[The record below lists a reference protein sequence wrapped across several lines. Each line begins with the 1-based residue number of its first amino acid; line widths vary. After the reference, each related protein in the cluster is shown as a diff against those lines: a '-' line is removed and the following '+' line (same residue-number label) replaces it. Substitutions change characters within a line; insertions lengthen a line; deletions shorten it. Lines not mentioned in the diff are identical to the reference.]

1 MGGIIRPFLFYE
13 FGGEIMNPKMQ
24 ELRKK
29 AMALPLL
36 PGVYI
41 MHDKSG
47 EIIYIGKAKALKN
60 RVSQYF
66 GSQNNHA
73 EKVRRMVDNVDDFEY
88 IITDSEFEAL
98 ILECSL
104 IKQHTP
110 KYNILLKD
118 DKGYSYIRVSSGD
131 WGRLSY
137 VLQKKD
143 DGAQYIGP
151 YKSSYYVKS
160 AVEEANK
167 IFMLP
172 TCNRRFPQDFRKGR
186 PCLNYHIKQCMAPC
200 TGRVK
205 LKDYK
210 ESLAQALDFLKGG
223 SSNSIK
229 QLTAQMEEAAEN
241 LEFERAARIR
251 DKINAVKKMGEKQKV
266 VANKVLDEDV
276 IASFTDDGK
285 ICFQV
290 FRFEGGRLFDRESFI
305 FDSGDSESEYEE
317 FLLGYYTIRNDVP
330 KNIALDREFDGIEA
344 LAQWLSEKRGN
355 KVNVTVPQRGEQA
368 QLVSM
373 CRSNAAEALAQKKGA
388 TVREYGVLEELK
400 ETLGLEKLPEYIE
413 SYDISNLA
421 GTENVAGMIVYK
433 NGKPL
438 KSAYKKFKIKGF
450 EGQDDYASM
459 AEVIS
464 RRFDEYYQS
473 EDKTEGFGK
482 LPDLILL
489 DGGKGQV
496 AAVKQVLERMNISV
510 PLFGMVKD
518 DKHRTRAV
526 TGDGGEIAI
535 SSKRALFTFLSKMQD
550 EVHRFAIGYHHARRS
565 KNTFK
570 SSLTNIDG
578 VGEVRAKSL
587 LKYFRTIDNISKAD
601 LTELENAPKMTKDS
615 AIAVYRYFH
624 AEDESQTGAL

>member
-1 MGGIIRPFLFYE
+1 
-13 FGGEIMNPKMQ
+13 MNPKMTS
-24 ELRKK
+24 LRKK

-41 MHDKSG
+41 MHGADG
-47 EIIYIGKAKALKN
+47 GIIYIGKAKALKN

-66 GSQNNHA
+66 GSQNNHP
-73 EKVRRMVDNVDDFEY
+73 EKVRQMVDHVDDFEY

-104 IKQHTP
+104 IKQHSP

-118 DKGYSYIRVSSGD
+118 DKGYSYIRVSPGD
-131 WGRLSY
+131 WGKLSY
-137 VLQKKD
+137 VLQKAD
-143 DGAQYIGP
+143 DGAVYIGP

-172 TCNRRFPQDFRKGR
+172 TCNRQFPRDFRKDR

-200 TGRVK
+200 TGRVR
-205 LKDYK
+205 LADYR
-210 ESLAQALDFLKGG
+210 ESLHQALDFLKGG
-223 SSNSIK
+223 SSNSIR

-251 DKINAVKKMGEKQKV
+251 DKIAAVKRMGDKQKV
-266 VANKVLDEDV
+266 VLSKVLDQDV
-276 IASFTDDGK
+276 IASFQNDGK
-285 ICFQV
+285 TCFQV

-305 FDSGDSESEYEE
+305 FDTGDSDSETEE
-317 FLLGYYTIRNDVP
+317 FLAGYYTLRTDIP
-330 KNIALDREFDGIEA
+330 KNIALASGFEGMEDMQR
-344 LAQWLSEKRGN
+344 WLSEKRGS
-355 KVNVTVPQRGEQA
+355 KVTLTVPQRGEQA
-368 QLVSM
+368 QLCAM
-373 CRSNAAEALAQKKGA
+373 CRSNAAEALAQQKGA
-388 TVREYGVLEELK
+388 TAREFNVLEELRQ
-400 ETLGLEKLPEYIE
+400 TLGLEKLPEYIE
-413 SYDISNLA
+413 CYDISNLA
-421 GTENVAGMIVYK
+421 GTENVAGMVVYQ

-438 KSAYKKFKIKGF
+438 KSAYRKFKIKGF

-459 AEVIS
+459 AETLT
-464 RRFDEYYQS
+464 RRFEEYAKAEQA
-473 EDKTEGFGK
+473 DEGFGK

-496 AAVKQVLERMNISV
+496 AAVRAVFDRMDIHV
-510 PLFGMVKD
+510 PLFGLVKD

-535 SSKRALFTFLSKMQD
+535 SSKRALFAFLSKMQD
-550 EVHRFAIGYHHARRS
+550 EVHRFAIGYHHTRR
-565 KNTFK
+565 KNAAFR
-570 SSLTNIDG
+570 SSLTSIEG
-578 VGEVRAKSL
+578 VGEVRAKAL

-601 LTELENAPKMTKDS
+601 LTELEAAPKMTKDT
-615 AIAVYRYFH
+615 ARAVFRYFH
-624 AEDESQTGAL
+624 PEGAENLPNN

>member
-1 MGGIIRPFLFYE
+1 
-13 FGGEIMNPKMQ
+13 MNPKMTI
-24 ELRKK
+24 LRKK

-41 MHDKSG
+41 MHGADG
-47 EIIYIGKAKALKN
+47 GIIYIGKAKALKN

-66 GSQNNHA
+66 GSQNNHP
-73 EKVRRMVDNVDDFEY
+73 EKVRQMVDHVDDFEY

-118 DKGYSYIRVSSGD
+118 DKGYSYIRVSPGD
-131 WGRLSY
+131 WGKLSY
-137 VLQKKD
+137 VLQKAD
-143 DGAQYIGP
+143 DGAVYIGP

-172 TCNRRFPQDFRKGR
+172 TCSRQFPRDFRKDR

-200 TGRVK
+200 TGRVR
-205 LKDYK
+205 LEDYR
-210 ESLAQALDFLKGG
+210 ESLHQALDFLKGG
-223 SSNSIK
+223 SSNSIR

-251 DKINAVKKMGEKQKV
+251 DKIAAVRRMGDKQKV
-266 VANKVLDEDV
+266 VLSKVLDQDV
-276 IASFTDDGK
+276 IASFQNDGK
-285 ICFQV
+285 TCFQV

-305 FDSGDSESEYEE
+305 FDTGDAASETEE
-317 FLLGYYTIRNDVP
+317 FLVSYYTLRTDIP
-330 KNIALDREFDGIEA
+330 KNIALAAGFDGLEDM
-344 LAQWLSEKRGN
+344 QRWLSEKRGS
-355 KVNVTVPQRGEQA
+355 KVTLTVPQRGEQA
-368 QLVSM
+368 QLCAM
-373 CRSNAAEALAQKKGA
+373 CRSNAAEALAQQKGA
-388 TVREYGVLEELK
+388 TAREFNVLEELRQ
-400 ETLGLEKLPEYIE
+400 TLGLENLPAYIE
-413 SYDISNLA
+413 CYDISNLA
-421 GTENVAGMIVYK
+421 GTENVAGMVVYK

-438 KSAYKKFKIKGF
+438 KSAYRKFKIKGF

-459 AEVIS
+459 AETLT
-464 RRFDEYYQS
+464 RRFEEYYKA
-473 EDKTEGFGK
+473 EEADEGFGK

-496 AAVKQVLERMNISV
+496 AAVRAVFDRMDIHV
-510 PLFGMVKD
+510 PLYGLVKD

-535 SSKRALFTFLSKMQD
+535 SSKRALFAFLSKMQD
-550 EVHRFAIGYHHARRS
+550 EVHRFAIGYHHTRR
-565 KNTFK
+565 KNAAFR
-570 SSLTNIDG
+570 SSLTSIEG
-578 VGEVRAKSL
+578 VGEVRAKAL

-601 LTELENAPKMTKDS
+601 LTELEAAPKMTKDT
-615 AIAVYRYFH
+615 AHAVFRYFH
-624 AEDESQTGAL
+624 PEETENLTKN

>member
-1 MGGIIRPFLFYE
+1 
-13 FGGEIMNPKMQ
+13 MNPKLP

-41 MHDKSG
+41 MHAQNN

-73 EKVRRMVDNVDDFEY
+73 EKVRRMVDNVDWFEY

-118 DKGYSYIRVSSGD
+118 DKGYSYIRVGAGD
-131 WGRLSY
+131 WGKLSY
-137 VLQKKD
+137 VLQKQD
-143 DGAQYIGP
+143 DGATYIGP
-151 YKSSYYVKS
+151 YKSSFYVKT

-172 TCNRRFPQDFRKGR
+172 TCNRKFPQDFRKAR

-205 LKDYK
+205 VEEYR
-210 ESLAQALDFLKGG
+210 ESVQQALDFLKGG
-223 SSNSIK
+223 SSNSVK
-229 QLTAQMEEAAEN
+229 QLTAQMEQAAEN

-251 DKINAVKKMGEKQKV
+251 DKIAAVKKMSDKQKV

-276 IASFTDDGK
+276 IASFSDGSK
-285 ICFQV
+285 TCFQV
-290 FRFEGGRLFDRESFI
+290 FRFEGGRLFDRENFI
-305 FDSGDSESEYEE
+305 VDSGDSDTEE
-317 FLLGYYTIRNDVP
+317 FLLRYYTLRPDVP
-330 KNIALDREFDGIEA
+330 KNVAVGTEWDGMDEVA
-344 LAQWLSEKRGN
+344 RWLSEKLGS
-355 KVNVTVPQRGEQA
+355 KVNLTVPQRGEQA

-373 CRSNAAEALAQKKGA
+373 CRSNAAEALAQQKGA

-400 ETLGLEKLPEYIE
+400 EVLGLDSLPGYIE
-413 SYDISNLA
+413 SYDISNLN
-421 GTENVAGMIVYK
+421 GTENVAGMIVYH
-433 NGKPL
+433 NGRPL
-438 KSAYKKFKIKGF
+438 KSAYRKFKIKGF

-459 AEVIS
+459 AEVLT
-464 RRFDEYYQS
+464 RRFEEYRRA
-473 EDKTEGFGK
+473 ENDEGFGR

-489 DGGKGQV
+489 DGGAGQV
-496 AAVKQVLERMNISV
+496 HAVREVMRKLDIDV
-510 PLFGMVKD
+510 PLFGLVKD
-518 DKHRTRAV
+518 DRHRTRAV

-535 SSKRALFTFLSKMQD
+535 SSRRQLFAFLSKMQD

-565 KNTFK
+565 KNTFR
-570 SSLTNIDG
+570 SSLTSIEG
-578 VGEVRAKSL
+578 IGEVRAKAL
-587 LKYFRTIDNISKAD
+587 LKYFRTVENISKAD
-601 LTELENAPKMTKDS
+601 LEELESAPKMTKDS
-615 AIAVYRYFH
+615 ALAVYRYFH
-624 AEDESQTGAL
+624 ADDGDRG

>member
-1 MGGIIRPFLFYE
+1 
-13 FGGEIMNPKMQ
+13 MNPKMS

-29 AMALPLL
+29 AMSLPLL

-41 MHDKSG
+41 MHSADG
-47 EIIYIGKAKALKN
+47 EIIYIGKAKALRN

-66 GSQNNHA
+66 GSQKNHA
-73 EKVRRMVDNVDDFEY
+73 EKVRRMVDNVDRFEY

-118 DKGYSYIRVSSGD
+118 DKGYSYIRVSGD
-131 WGRLSY
+131 KWRKISY

-143 DGAQYIGP
+143 DGAEYIGP

-172 TCNRRFPQDFRKGR
+172 TCNRKFPQDFGKGR
-186 PCLNYHIKQCMAPC
+186 PCLNYHIRLCSAPC

-205 LKDYK
+205 FGDYN
-210 ESLAQALDFLKGG
+210 ESVEQALAFLKGG
-223 SSNSIK
+223 SASSVK
-229 QLTAQMEEAAEN
+229 ELTRQMEEAAES
-241 LEFERAARIR
+241 LEFERAAKIR
-251 DKINAVKKMGEKQKV
+251 DKINAIKKMGDKQKV
-266 VANKVLDEDV
+266 VANRVLDEDV
-276 IASFTDDGK
+276 IAGFSDGGK
-285 ICFQV
+285 TCFQV
-290 FRFEGGRLFDRESFI
+290 FRFEGGRLFDRESFV
-305 FDSGDSESEYEE
+305 FDSGDAESETEE
-317 FLLGYYTIRNDVP
+317 FILRYYTIRNDVP
-330 KNIALDREFDGIEA
+330 KNIAVDKEFDGMSAI
-344 LAQWLSEKRGN
+344 QDWLSERRGSR
-355 KVNVTVPQRGEQA
+355 VYITAPQRGEQA
-368 QLVSM
+368 QLVAM
-373 CRSNAAEALAQKKGA
+373 CRSNAAEELAQRKGA
-388 TVREYGVLEELK
+388 TVREYSVLEELRDL
-400 ETLGLEKLPEYIE
+400 LGLSKIPEYIE

-433 NGKPL
+433 NGKPY

-450 EGQDDYASM
+450 DGQDDYASM
-459 AEVIS
+459 AEVLG
-464 RRFDEYYQS
+464 RRFDEYYKAEKS
-473 EDKTEGFGK
+473 DEGFGR

-496 AAVKQVLERMNISV
+496 AVVKEVLKAKNIDV
-510 PLFGMVKD
+510 PLFGLVKD

-535 SSKRALFTFLSKMQD
+535 SSRRALFTFLSKMQD
-550 EVHRFAIGYHHARRS
+550 EVHRFAIGYHHSRRS

-570 SSLTNIDG
+570 SSLTEIEG
-578 VGEVRAKSL
+578 IGEKRARAM

-601 LTELENAPKMTKDS
+601 LAELEGCPQMTKNS
-615 AIAVYRYFH
+615 ALAVYRYFH
-624 AEDESQTGAL
+624 SEEEK

>member
-1 MGGIIRPFLFYE
+1 
-13 FGGEIMNPKMQ
+13 MNQKLT

-47 EIIYIGKAKALKN
+47 KIIYIGKAKALKN

-118 DKGYSYIRVSSGD
+118 DKGYSYIRISPGD
-131 WGRLSY
+131 WKRISY
-137 VLQKKD
+137 TLQKQD
-143 DGAQYIGP
+143 DGAEYIGP

-172 TCNRRFPQDFRKGR
+172 TCNRKFPQDFRKAR

-205 LKDYK
+205 LRDYK
-210 ESLAQALDFLKGG
+210 ESLNQAIDFLKGG

-229 QLTAQMEEAAEN
+229 TLTAQMEQAAEN
-241 LEFERAARIR
+241 LEFERAAKIR
-251 DKINAVKKMGEKQKV
+251 DKINAVRKMGDKQKV
-266 VANKVLDEDV
+266 ILSKILDQDIVAGF
-276 IASFTDDGK
+276 SDDGK
-285 ICFQV
+285 TCFQV
-290 FRFEGGRLFDRESFI
+290 FRFEGGRLFDRESFVI
-305 FDSGDSESEYEE
+305 DGGDAESEIEE
-317 FLLGYYTIRNDVP
+317 FLLRYYTIRNDVP
-330 KNIALDREFDGIEA
+330 KNIALDREFDGIESVA
-344 LAQWLSEKRGN
+344 RWLSQKRGN
-355 KVNVTVPQRGEQA
+355 KVSITVPQRGEQA
-368 QLVSM
+368 QLVAM
-373 CRSNAAEALAQKKGA
+373 CRSNAAEALAQRKGA
-388 TVREYGVLEELK
+388 TVREFGVLEQLK
-400 ETLGLEKLPEYIE
+400 EALGLDTLPKYIE

-438 KSAYKKFKIKGF
+438 KSAYRKFKIKGF
-450 EGQDDYASM
+450 DGQDDYASM
-459 AEVIS
+459 AEVLT
-464 RRFDEYYQS
+464 RRFDEYYKAESS
-473 EDKTEGFGK
+473 EEGFGK

-496 AAVKQVLERMNISV
+496 AAVKQVLQSKNINV

-526 TGDGGEIAI
+526 TGEGGEIAI

-550 EVHRFAIGYHHARRS
+550 EVHRFAIGYHHSRRS
-565 KNTFK
+565 KNIFK
-570 SSLTNIDG
+570 SSLTKIEG
-578 VGEVRAKSL
+578 VGEVRARAL
-587 LKYFRTIDNISKAD
+587 LKHFRTIENISDAD
-601 LTELENAPKMTKDS
+601 LNELENAPKMTKDTALS
-615 AIAVYRYFH
+615 VYKYFH
-624 AEDESQTGAL
+624 SEGK

>member
-1 MGGIIRPFLFYE
+1 
-13 FGGEIMNPKMQ
+13 MNPKMQ

-205 LKDYK
+205 LKDYR

-229 QLTAQMEEAAEN
+229 QLTSQMEEAAEN

-330 KNIALDREFDGIEA
+330 KNIALDRNFDGIEA
-344 LAQWLSEKRGN
+344 IAQWLSEKRGN

-464 RRFDEYYQS
+464 RRFDEYYKA

-496 AAVKQVLERMNISV
+496 AAVKQVLERMSISV

-615 AIAVYRYFH
+615 ALAVYRYFH
-624 AEDESQTGAL
+624 AEDERQTGAL

>member
-1 MGGIIRPFLFYE
+1 
-13 FGGEIMNPKMQ
+13 MNPKMSI
-24 ELRKK
+24 LRKK

-41 MHDKSG
+41 MHSADG
-47 EIIYIGKAKALKN
+47 EIIYIGKAKALRN

-73 EKVRRMVDNVDDFEY
+73 EKVRRMVDNVDHFEY

-118 DKGYSYIRVSSGD
+118 DKGYSYIKVSGD
-131 WGRLSY
+131 KWRKISY
-137 VLQKKD
+137 VLQKND
-143 DGAQYIGP
+143 DGAEYIGP

-172 TCNRRFPQDFRKGR
+172 TCNRKFPQDFGKGR
-186 PCLNYHIKQCMAPC
+186 PCLNYHIKLCTAPC
-200 TGRVK
+200 TGKVK
-205 LKDYK
+205 FADYN
-210 ESLAQALDFLKGG
+210 ESVEQALAFLKGG
-223 SSNSIK
+223 SSNSVK
-229 QLTAQMEEAAEN
+229 DLTKKMEEAAEN

-251 DKINAVKKMGEKQKV
+251 DKISAIKKMGDKQKV

-276 IASFTDDGK
+276 IASFSDGHK
-285 ICFQV
+285 TCFQV
-290 FRFEGGRLFDRESFI
+290 FRFEGGRLFDRESFV
-305 FDSGDSESEYEE
+305 FDSGDSEGETEE
-317 FLLGYYTIRNDVP
+317 FILRYYTIRGDVP
-330 KNIALDREFDGIEA
+330 KNIAIDKEFDGLNA
-344 LAQWLSEKRGN
+344 MQDWLSEKRGS
-355 KVNVTVPQRGEQA
+355 KVYITVPQRGEQA
-368 QLVSM
+368 QLMAM
-373 CRSNAAEALAQKKGA
+373 CRSNAAEELAQRKGA
-388 TVREYGVLEELK
+388 TVKEYSVLEELK
-400 ETLGLEKLPEYIE
+400 ELLGLEKIPSYIE

-433 NGKPL
+433 DGKPY
-438 KSAYKKFKIKGF
+438 KCAYKKFKIKGF
-450 EGQDDYASM
+450 DGQDDYASM
-459 AEVIS
+459 AEVIG
-464 RRFDEYYQS
+464 RRFNEYLKA
-473 EDKTEGFGK
+473 EKADDGFGK

-496 AAVKQVLERMNISV
+496 AVAKQVLREMNIDV
-510 PLFGMVKD
+510 PLFGLVKD

-526 TGDGGEIAI
+526 TGDGGEI
-535 SSKRALFTFLSKMQD
+535 SVNSRRALFTFLSKMQD
-550 EVHRFAIGYHHARRS
+550 EVHRFAIGYHHERRS

-570 SSLTNIDG
+570 SSLTEIEG
-578 VGEVRAKSL
+578 IGEKRARAM

-601 LTELENAPKMTKDS
+601 LEELEGCPQMTKN
-615 AIAVYRYFH
+615 AAVAVYRYFH
-624 AEDESQTGAL
+624 SAEKSTEN

>member
-1 MGGIIRPFLFYE
+1 MGGIIRPFLFWK
-13 FGGEIMNPKMQ
+13 FGEIMNPKMQ

-205 LKDYK
+205 LKDYR

-276 IASFTDDGK
+276 IASFTDNGK

-317 FLLGYYTIRNDVP
+317 FLLGYYTIRNDAP

-344 LAQWLSEKRGN
+344 IAQWLSEKRGN

-464 RRFDEYYQS
+464 RRFDEYYKA

-496 AAVKQVLERMNISV
+496 AAVKQVLERMSISV

-526 TGDGGEIAI
+526 TGEGGEIAI

-601 LTELENAPKMTKDS
+601 LEELENAPKMTKDS
-615 AIAVYRYFH
+615 ALAVYRYFH
-624 AEDESQTGAL
+624 AEDERQKGAL

>member
-1 MGGIIRPFLFYE
+1 
-13 FGGEIMNPKMQ
+13 MNPKMQ

-131 WGRLSY
+131 WGRITY

-210 ESLAQALDFLKGG
+210 ESLSQALDFLKGG

-229 QLTAQMEEAAEN
+229 QLTAQMEEASEN

-317 FLLGYYTIRNDVP
+317 FLLSYYTIRNDVP
-330 KNIALDREFDGIEA
+330 KNIALDREFDGIDA
-344 LAQWLSEKRGN
+344 IAQWLSEKRGN

-388 TVREYGVLEELK
+388 TVREFGVLEELK

-464 RRFDEYYQS
+464 RRFDEYYKA

-601 LTELENAPKMTKDS
+601 LEELENAPKMTKDS
-615 AIAVYRYFH
+615 ALAVYRYFH
-624 AEDESQTGAL
+624 SEDGQTI

>member
-1 MGGIIRPFLFYE
+1 
-13 FGGEIMNPKMQ
+13 MNPKMQ

-131 WGRLSY
+131 WGRITY

-210 ESLAQALDFLKGG
+210 ESLSQALDFLKGG

-305 FDSGDSESEYEE
+305 FDSGDRESEYEE
-317 FLLGYYTIRNDVP
+317 FLLSYYTIRNDVP
-330 KNIALDREFDGIEA
+330 KNIALDRDFDGIDA
-344 LAQWLSEKRGN
+344 IVQWLSEKRGN

-388 TVREYGVLEELK
+388 TVREFGVLEELK

-464 RRFDEYYQS
+464 RRFDEYYKS

-496 AAVKQVLERMNISV
+496 AAVKQVLGRMNISV

-601 LTELENAPKMTKDS
+601 LAELENAPKMTKDS
-615 AIAVYRYFH
+615 ALAVYRYFH
-624 AEDESQTGAL
+624 TEDEQTI

>member
-1 MGGIIRPFLFYE
+1 
-13 FGGEIMNPKMQ
+13 MNPKMAQ
-24 ELRKK
+24 LRKK

-41 MHDKSG
+41 MHDNSG

-66 GSQNNHA
+66 GSQTNHA
-73 EKVRRMVDNVDDFEY
+73 EKVRRMVDNVGDFEY

-131 WGRLSY
+131 WGKISY
-137 VLQKKD
+137 VLQKAD
-143 DGAQYIGP
+143 DGAEYIGP

-172 TCNRRFPQDFRKGR
+172 TCNRRFPQDFKKAR

-200 TGRVK
+200 TGKVK
-205 LKDYK
+205 LSDYR
-210 ESLAQALDFLKGG
+210 ESLQQALDFLKGG

-251 DKINAVKKMGEKQKV
+251 DKIKAVRRMGDKQKV

-276 IASFTDDGK
+276 IASFSNEGK
-285 ICFQV
+285 TCFQV
-290 FRFEGGRLFDRESFI
+290 FRFEGGRLFDREIFI

-317 FLLGYYTIRNDVP
+317 FLISYYTLRRDIP
-330 KNIALDREFDGIEA
+330 KNIALGSDFDGLEDVA
-344 LAQWLSEKRGN
+344 RWLSEKRGN

-368 QLVSM
+368 QLVQM
-373 CRSNAAEALAQKKGA
+373 CRSNAAEALAQQNGA
-388 TVREYGVLEELK
+388 TVREYSVLEELR
-400 ETLGLEKLPEYIE
+400 ETLGLDKLPEYIE
-413 SYDISNLA
+413 SYDISHLA
-421 GTENVAGMIVYK
+421 GTENVAGMIVYR
-433 NGKPL
+433 NGRPL
-438 KSAYKKFKIKGF
+438 KSAYRKFKIQGF
-450 EGQDDYASM
+450 TGQDDYASM
-459 AEVIS
+459 AEVLT
-464 RRFDEYYQS
+464 RRFEEYKQAEPS
-473 EDKTEGFGK
+473 DEGFGK

-496 AAVKQVLERMNISV
+496 AAVREVLDRMQIDV
-510 PLFGMVKD
+510 PLYGMVKD

-535 SSKRALFTFLSKMQD
+535 SSKRQLFAFLSKMQD
-550 EVHRFAIGYHHARRS
+550 EVHRFAIGYHHQRRKS
-565 KNTFK
+565 STFK
-570 SSLTNIDG
+570 SSLTSIEG
-578 VGEVRAKSL
+578 VGTVRAKSL
-587 LKYFRTIDNISKAD
+587 LRYFRTVENIAKAD
-601 LTELENAPKMTKDS
+601 LEELQNAPKMTKDS
-615 AIAVYRYFH
+615 ALKVYLYFH
-624 AEDESQTGAL
+624 PKED

>member
-1 MGGIIRPFLFYE
+1 
-13 FGGEIMNPKMQ
+13 MNPKMQ

-41 MHDKSG
+41 MHGKGG

-73 EKVRRMVDNVDDFEY
+73 EKVRRMVDNVEDFEY

-118 DKGYSYIRVSSGD
+118 DKGYSYIRVSPGD
-131 WGRLSY
+131 WSRLSY

-151 YKSSYYVKS
+151 YKSSFYVKS

-186 PCLNYHIKQCMAPC
+186 PCLNFHIKQCMAPC

-205 LKDYK
+205 LKDYR
-210 ESLAQALDFLKGG
+210 ESLLQALDFLKGG

-276 IASFTDDGK
+276 VASFSDDGK
-285 ICFQV
+285 TCFQV
-290 FRFEGGRLFDRESFI
+290 FRFEGGRLFDRESFV

-317 FLLGYYTIRNDVP
+317 FLLSYYTLRNDIP
-330 KNIALDREFDGIEA
+330 KNIAIDKNFDGIDA
-344 LAQWLSEKRGN
+344 VAQWLGKKRGN
-355 KVNVTVPQRGEQA
+355 KVSVTVPQRGEQA

-464 RRFDEYYQS
+464 RRFDEYYKAEKS
-473 EDKTEGFGK
+473 DEGFGK

-496 AAVKQVLERMNISV
+496 AVVKQVLERINISV

-535 SSKRALFTFLSKMQD
+535 SSKRALFTFLSKLQD
-550 EVHRFAIGYHHARRS
+550 EVHRFAIGYHHTRRS

-578 VGEVRAKSL
+578 VGDVRAKAL

-601 LTELENAPKMTKDS
+601 LSELENAPKMTKDS
-615 AIAVYRYFH
+615 ALAVYRYFH
-624 AEDESQTGAL
+624 NNEEK

>member
-1 MGGIIRPFLFYE
+1 
-13 FGGEIMNPKMQ
+13 MNPKMQ
-24 ELRKK
+24 QLRKK

-41 MHDKSG
+41 MHGKSG

-118 DKGYSYIRVSSGD
+118 DKGYSYIKLSAGD
-131 WGRLSY
+131 WGKLSY
-137 VLQKKD
+137 VLQKSD

-251 DKINAVKKMGEKQKV
+251 DKINAVKKMGDKQKV
-266 VANKVLDEDV
+266 VANRVLDEDV
-276 IASFTDDGK
+276 IASFTDNGK

-317 FLLGYYTIRNDVP
+317 FLLGYYTIRNDIP
-330 KNIALDREFDGIEA
+330 KNIAIDREFDGIDA
-344 LAQWLSEKRGN
+344 ISQWLSEKRGN

-388 TVREYGVLEELK
+388 TVREFGVLEELK
-400 ETLGLEKLPEYIE
+400 DTLGLEKLPEYIE

-433 NGKPL
+433 NGKPF

-464 RRFDEYYQS
+464 RRFDEYYKAD
-473 EDKTEGFGK
+473 DKSEGFGR

-496 AAVKQVLERMNISV
+496 AAVKQVFEKMNITV

-518 DKHRTRAV
+518 DRHRTRAV

-601 LTELENAPKMTKDS
+601 LEELENAPKMTKDS
-615 AIAVYRYFH
+615 ALAVYRYFH
-624 AEDESQTGAL
+624 TEDEK

>member
-1 MGGIIRPFLFYE
+1 MGGIIRPFLFWK
-13 FGGEIMNPKMQ
+13 FGEIMNPKMQ

-143 DGAQYIGP
+143 DGAHYIGP

-205 LKDYK
+205 LKDYR

-229 QLTAQMEEAAEN
+229 QLTAQMEEAAEK

-317 FLLGYYTIRNDVP
+317 FLLGYYTIRNDAP

-344 LAQWLSEKRGN
+344 IAQWLSEKRGN

-450 EGQDDYASM
+450 KGQDDYASM

-464 RRFDEYYQS
+464 RRFDEYYKA

-496 AAVKQVLERMNISV
+496 AAVKQVLERMSISV

-526 TGDGGEIAI
+526 TGEGGEIAI

-587 LKYFRTIDNISKAD
+587 LKYFRTIDNISNAD
-601 LTELENAPKMTKDS
+601 LEELENAPKMTKDS
-615 AIAVYRYFH
+615 ALAVYRYFH
-624 AEDESQTGAL
+624 AEDEQTGAL

>member
-1 MGGIIRPFLFYE
+1 
-13 FGGEIMNPKMQ
+13 
-24 ELRKK
+24 
-29 AMALPLL
+29 MALPLL

-41 MHDKSG
+41 MHDKNG
-47 EIIYIGKAKALKN
+47 DIIYIGKAKALKN

-104 IKQHTP
+104 IKQHMP

-118 DKGYSYIRVSSGD
+118 DKGYSYIRVSKGD
-131 WGRLSY
+131 WAKLSY
-137 VLQKKD
+137 TLQKKD
-143 DGAQYIGP
+143 DGADYIGP

-205 LKDYK
+205 LKDYR
-210 ESLAQALDFLKGG
+210 ENLEQALDFLRGG

-251 DKINAVKKMGEKQKV
+251 DKINAVKKMGDKQKV

-276 IASFTDDGK
+276 IASFSDGGK
-285 ICFQV
+285 TCFQV
-290 FRFEGGRLFDRESFI
+290 FRFEGGRLFDRESFVL
-305 FDSGDSESEYEE
+305 DSGDAESESEE
-317 FLLGYYTIRNDVP
+317 FILRYYTIRNDIP
-330 KNIALDREFDGIEA
+330 KNVALDRSFDGIEA
-344 LAQWLSEKRGN
+344 VGEWLSQKRGS
-355 KVNVTVPQRGEQA
+355 KVNITVPQRGEQA
-368 QLVSM
+368 QLVAM
-373 CRSNAAEALAQKKGA
+373 CRSNAAEALAQRKGA

-400 ETLGLEKLPEYIE
+400 EALGLEKLPEYIE

-421 GTENVAGMIVYK
+421 GTENVAGMVVYK

-438 KSAYKKFKIKGF
+438 KSAYRKFKIKGF

-459 AEVIS
+459 AEVLS
-464 RRFDEYYQS
+464 RRFDEYYKVEQS
-473 EDKTEGFGK
+473 DEGFGK

-496 AAVKQVLERMNISV
+496 AAVKAVMESKNIDV

-535 SSKRALFTFLSKMQD
+535 STKRALFTFISKIQD
-550 EVHRFAIGYHHARRS
+550 EVHRFAIGYHHSRRS

-578 VGEVRAKSL
+578 IGEVRAKTL
-587 LKYFRTIDNISKAD
+587 LKHFRTIDNISKAD
-601 LTELENAPKMTKDS
+601 LEELENAPKMTKDS
-615 AIAVYRYFH
+615 ALAVYKYFH
-624 AEDESQTGAL
+624 SDNEY

>member
-1 MGGIIRPFLFYE
+1 
-13 FGGEIMNPKMQ
+13 MNPKMQ
-24 ELRKK
+24 ILRKK
-29 AMALPLL
+29 AMSLPLL

-41 MHDKSG
+41 MHGKDG

-66 GSQNNHA
+66 GSQNNHP

-118 DKGYSYIRVSSGD
+118 DKGYSYIRVSPGD
-131 WGRLSY
+131 WGRLTY

-223 SSNSIK
+223 SSNSIR
-229 QLTAQMEEAAEN
+229 QLTSQMEEAAEN

-251 DKINAVKKMGEKQKV
+251 DKINSVKKMGEKQKV

-317 FLLGYYTIRNDVP
+317 FLLGYYTMRNDVP
-330 KNIALDREFDGIEA
+330 KNIALDRNFDGIDA
-344 LAQWLSEKRGN
+344 ISQWLSEKRGN
-355 KVNVTVPQRGEQA
+355 KVNVAVPQRGEQA

-464 RRFDEYYQS
+464 RRFDEYYKAD
-473 EDKTEGFGK
+473 DKTEGFGK

-518 DKHRTRAV
+518 DRHRTRAV

-550 EVHRFAIGYHHARRS
+550 EVHRYAIGYHHARRS

-615 AIAVYRYFH
+615 ALAVYRYFH
-624 AEDESQTGAL
+624 TEDEQTGI

>member
-1 MGGIIRPFLFYE
+1 
-13 FGGEIMNPKMQ
+13 MNPKMQ

-131 WGRLSY
+131 WGRISY

-205 LKDYK
+205 LKDYR

-229 QLTAQMEEAAEN
+229 QLTAQMEEAAEK

-276 IASFTDDGK
+276 IASFTDNGK

-344 LAQWLSEKRGN
+344 IAQWLSEKRGN

-464 RRFDEYYQS
+464 RRFDEYYKA

-496 AAVKQVLERMNISV
+496 AAVKQVLERMSISV

-526 TGDGGEIAI
+526 TGEGGEIAI

-601 LTELENAPKMTKDS
+601 LEELENAPKMTKDS
-615 AIAVYRYFH
+615 ALAVYRYFH
-624 AEDESQTGAL
+624 AEDERQKGAL

>member
-1 MGGIIRPFLFYE
+1 MGGIIRPFLFWK
-13 FGGEIMNPKMQ
+13 FGEIMNPKMQ

-131 WGRLSY
+131 WGRISY

-205 LKDYK
+205 LKDYR

-229 QLTAQMEEAAEN
+229 QLTAQMEEAAEK

-276 IASFTDDGK
+276 IASFTDNGK

-344 LAQWLSEKRGN
+344 IAQWLSEKRGN

-464 RRFDEYYQS
+464 RRFDEYYKA

-496 AAVKQVLERMNISV
+496 AAVKQVLERMSISV

-526 TGDGGEIAI
+526 TGEGGEIAI

-601 LTELENAPKMTKDS
+601 LEELENAPKMTKDS
-615 AIAVYRYFH
+615 ALAVYRYFH
-624 AEDESQTGAL
+624 AEDERQKGAL

>member
-1 MGGIIRPFLFYE
+1 
-13 FGGEIMNPKMQ
+13 MNPKMQ

-118 DKGYSYIRVSSGD
+118 DKGYSYIRVSPGD
-131 WGRLSY
+131 WGRLTY

-205 LKDYK
+205 LKDYR

-317 FLLGYYTIRNDVP
+317 FLLSYYTIRNDIP
-330 KNIALDREFDGIEA
+330 KNIALDRDFDGIDA
-344 LAQWLSEKRGN
+344 IAQWLCEKRGN

-438 KSAYKKFKIKGF
+438 KSAYRKYKIKGF

-464 RRFDEYYQS
+464 RRFDEYYKA

-496 AAVKQVLERMNISV
+496 AAVKQVIERMNIRV

-535 SSKRALFTFLSKMQD
+535 NSKRALFTFLSKMQD

-615 AIAVYRYFH
+615 ALAVYRYFH
-624 AEDESQTGAL
+624 AEDESQTRV

>member
-1 MGGIIRPFLFYE
+1 
-13 FGGEIMNPKMQ
+13 MNPKMQ

-205 LKDYK
+205 LKDYR

-229 QLTAQMEEAAEN
+229 QLTSQMEEAAEN

-330 KNIALDREFDGIEA
+330 KNIALDRNFDGIETI
-344 LAQWLSEKRGN
+344 AQWLSEKRGN

-464 RRFDEYYQS
+464 RRFDEYYKA

-496 AAVKQVLERMNISV
+496 AAVKQVLERMSISV

-615 AIAVYRYFH
+615 ALAVYRYFH
-624 AEDESQTGAL
+624 AEDERQKGAL